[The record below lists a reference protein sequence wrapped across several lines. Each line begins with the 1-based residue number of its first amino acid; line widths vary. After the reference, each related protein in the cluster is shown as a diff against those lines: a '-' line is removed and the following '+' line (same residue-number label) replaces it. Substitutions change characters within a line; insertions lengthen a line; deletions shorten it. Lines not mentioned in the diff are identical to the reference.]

1 MSRHTEE
8 KDRSLDAIPEEHQ
21 CFRKLLVPYINS
33 TCKLSVSILKF
44 AQ

>member
-8 KDRSLDAIPEEHQ
+8 KDEHQ